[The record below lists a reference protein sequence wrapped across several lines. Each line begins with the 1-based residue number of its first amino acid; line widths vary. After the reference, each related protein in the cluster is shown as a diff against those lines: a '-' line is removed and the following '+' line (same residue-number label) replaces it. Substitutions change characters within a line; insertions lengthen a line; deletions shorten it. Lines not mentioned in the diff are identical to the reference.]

1 MESTS
6 NKEQLTDIWQKY
18 KTALTRLDWA
28 LDQLAK
34 RPIAN
39 SEPVVA
45 QLTPLHPP
53 SQTQDTTEFSVTS
66 EPTDIRDMKPADVH
80 AVFIEGTML
89 DEYMDMIELIE
100 RGNHIESIAVTARGK
115 SNPKLHSPESLNSL
129 YPGILN
135 TLKLVADNNEPF
147 EANASFGSKYPANPN
162 KGDVFL
168 RVDQLPTKLFKFNGI
183 KWIELDKDVSS
194 SYAYNDE
201 YIKYLT
207 TMIDNG
213 QYDIELLSESER
225 AAIDDYLKD

>member
-6 NKEQLTDIWQKY
+6 KAQLTDIWQKY

-28 LDQLAK
+28 LDELAK
-34 RPIAN
+34 RPATAPQ
-39 SEPVVA
+39 PVVA
-45 QLTPLHPP
+45 QLTPAYPP
-53 SQTQDTTEFSVTS
+53 AQPQDTTEFSVTS
-66 EPTDIRDMKPADVH
+66 EPKDIRDMKPADVH
-80 AVFIEGTML
+80 AVFIEGVMPE
-89 DEYMDMIELIE
+89 DYMDMIELVD
-100 RGNHIESIAVTARGK
+100 RGTHIESIAVTEKGK
-115 SNPKLHSPESLNSL
+115 SAPKLHSPGSLHAS

-135 TLKLVADNNEPF
+135 SIKLVADNKEPV

-207 TMIDNG
+207 SMIESG
-213 QYDIELLSESER
+213 QYDTELLSDSER